1 MALSLREVIGHH
13 ALPFSSDDSFSKI
26 YSASSGTVARNW
38 TLTAKYLMKILVP
51 VLPLDVQKQFIE
63 LKAAIEDL
71 TSISLTSKEG

>member
-1 MALSLREVIGHH
+1 
-13 ALPFSSDDSFSKI
+13 
-26 YSASSGTVARNW
+26 
-38 TLTAKYLMKILVP
+38 MKILVP